1 MSSKSE
7 FDEATAIA
15 SIGGNMLLQQTF
27 IQTSSKLLEQFDDRS
42 IPLGQPIRFGGVGNR
57 DVYNITSTFFDRD
70 ELIIA
75 GRVED
80 RETEFSQIV
89 FFRQEGDIWVPHPDY
104 SPYAM
109 QDPFFT
115 WIKGELVLG
124 GVRVIADPLHPNNI
138 VAWVTEYYRGKDIAS
153 LELFLMGPYHM
164 KDLRLIEL
172 ASGEIGV
179 ITRPQ
184 GYKGGRGKIGFF
196 KVGALEE
203 ITVKNIYFA
212 PLFLDQFAD
221 DEWGGANEPH
231 LLTNGLIGVLGH
243 IACFDVTGARHY
255 QAMTFAFHPDTME
268 KTPMKI
274 IARRCNFPEGPYKHL
289 DLVDVIFSGGL
300 VRKSG
305 GLADLYVGAS
315 DAEAYKIEIPDPFL
329 EYEELG

>member
-1 MSSKSE
+1 ML
-7 FDEATAIA
+7 FQQTAIQ
-15 SIGGNMLLQQTF
+15 SSEELLAQY
-27 IQTSSKLLEQFDDRS
+27 DDRNLP
-42 IPLGQPIRFGGVGNR
+42 IGHVIRFEGVGER
-57 DVYNITSTFFDRD
+57 DVYNITAAFIDRG

-80 RETEFSQIV
+80 RTTEFSEVV
-89 FFRQEGDIWVPHPDY
+89 FFRLDGEVWVPHPDY
-104 SPYAM
+104 PTYAM

-124 GVRVIADPLHPNNI
+124 GVRVIADPLHPENI
-138 VAWVTEYYRGKDIAS
+138 VAWVTEFYRGKDIAS
-153 LELFLMGPYHM
+153 LESFLMGPYHM

-196 KVGALEE
+196 KVADFNE
-203 ITVKNIYFA
+203 ISNKNIYNA
-212 PLFLDQFAD
+212 PLFLDQFLD
-221 DEWGGANEPH
+221 EEWGGANEPH
-231 LLTNGLIGVLGH
+231 LLSNGLVGVLGH
-243 IACFDVTGARHY
+243 IACYDITGFRHY
-255 QAMTFAFHPDTME
+255 QAMTFAFNPDTME

-274 IARRCNFPEGPYKHL
+274 IARRSNFPDGPYKHL

-300 VRKSG
+300 VRKAG

-315 DAEAYKIEIPDPFL
+315 DAEAYVIQIPDPFL
-329 EYEELG
+329 EYEQLG

>member
-1 MSSKSE
+1 MP
-7 FDEATAIA
+7 
-15 SIGGNMLLQQTF
+15 LQQTV
-27 IQTSSKLLEQFDDRS
+27 IQTSAELLQQFDDRS
-42 IPLGQPIRFGGVGNR
+42 LPLGLPIRFEGVGDR
-57 DVYNITSTFFDRD
+57 DVYNITSTFFDRG

-89 FFRQEGDIWVPHPDY
+89 FFRQDGDVWVPHPDY

-124 GVRVIADPLHPNNI
+124 GVRVIADPLHPENI

-196 KVGALEE
+196 KVRALED
-203 ITVKNIYFA
+203 ITVKNIYYA

-221 DEWGGANEPH
+221 EEWGGANEPH
-231 LLTNGLIGVLGH
+231 LLTNGLVGVLGH
-243 IACFDVTGARHY
+243 IACYDTAGSRHY

-274 IARRCNFPEGPYKHL
+274 IARRSNFSDGPYKHL
-289 DLVDVIFSGGL
+289 ELVDVIFSGGL
-300 VRKSG
+300 VRKIG
-305 GLADLYVGAS
+305 GLAELYVGAS

-329 EYEELG
+329 EYEQL

>member
-1 MSSKSE
+1 MQ
-7 FDEATAIA
+7 
-15 SIGGNMLLQQTF
+15 LQQTV
-27 IQTSSKLLEQFDDRS
+27 IQTAAELLEQFDDRS
-42 IPLGQPIRFGGVGNR
+42 LPLGQHIRFGGVGNR
-57 DVYNITSTFFDRD
+57 DVYNITSTFIDQG

-89 FFRQEGDIWVPHPDY
+89 FFRQDGDIWVPSTDY
-104 SPYAM
+104 SPYDM

-124 GVRVIADPLHPNNI
+124 GVRVIADPLHPENI

-153 LELFLMGPYHM
+153 LKLFLMGPYHM

-231 LLTNGLIGVLGH
+231 LLSNGLVGVLGH
-243 IACFDVTGARHY
+243 IACFDVTGSRHY

-268 KTPMKI
+268 KTMMKI
-274 IARRCNFPEGPYKHL
+274 IARRCNFPDGPYKHI

-329 EYEELG
+329 ECEELR